1 MASKSKKTSV
11 SKKKANTSKKAT
23 EPRASGFVPVPSLEP
38 EVEAEA
44 VEIEAPAPTPS
55 EEPVVE
61 AAPEPRASGLVPE
74 PKEEE
79 PKPEPK
85 PEPRASGLAPEP
97 KKVVNWKAVRAAV
110 YAAGYDTTMYG
121 SDLDKVVEVAKAHGA
136 DAVRKLHWL
145 GSANHYANLIAR
157 LTK

>member
-1 MASKSKKTSV
+1 MATKSKKTSA
-11 SKKKANTSKKAT
+11 SKKKINTSKKAT

-44 VEIEAPAPTPS
+44 VEVEAPVPAPA
-55 EEPVVE
+55 EEPMVE

-74 PKEEE
+74 PKKEE

-85 PEPRASGLAPEP
+85 KEI
-97 KKVVNWKAVRAAV
+97 NWKAVRAAV
-110 YAAGYDTTMYG
+110 YAAGYDTTIYG
-121 SDLDKVVEVAKAHGA
+121 SDLDKVVAIAKAHGA

>member
-1 MASKSKKTSV
+1 MATKSKKTSA

-23 EPRASGFVPVPSLEP
+23 EPRVSGFVPVPSLEP

-44 VEIEAPAPTPS
+44 VEVEAPAPA

-74 PKEEE
+74 PKKEE

-85 PEPRASGLAPEP
+85 KEI
-97 KKVVNWKAVRAAV
+97 NWKAVRAAV
-110 YAAGYDTTMYG
+110 YAAGYDTTVYG

-136 DAVRKLHWL
+136 DAVRNLHWL